1 MDRASVRDCA
11 CVRELRRVPARSSVC
26 SNDRRPHA
34 ASQRVLSVRP
44 STPENFA
51 EKVRK
56 RSLHRAT
63 LCRRSRTE
71 IRRAPFQETEKDFL
85 KRSSASPL
93 SSQLDTSIEKEE
105 DKKKIP
111 ISSCGATSKVQ
122 NAVIIAENALL
133 TAAASVAASLRKCAH
148 SYVTSVASR
157 SRGRKRT

>member
-11 CVRELRRVPARSSVC
+11 CVRELRRVLARSSMC

-63 LCRRSRTE
+63 LWRRSRTE

-85 KRSSASPL
+85 KRSSASPP
-93 SSQLDTSIEKEE
+93 SSQLDIEKEE

-111 ISSCGATSKVQ
+111 ISSGGATSKVQ

>member
-1 MDRASVRDCA
+1 M
-11 CVRELRRVPARSSVC
+11 
-26 SNDRRPHA
+26 
-34 ASQRVLSVRP
+34 RVLSVRP

-63 LCRRSRTE
+63 LWRRSRTE

-85 KRSSASPL
+85 KRSSASPP
-93 SSQLDTSIEKEE
+93 SSQLDIEKEE

-111 ISSCGATSKVQ
+111 ISSGGATSKAQ
-122 NAVIIAENALL
+122 NALL
-133 TAAASVAASLRKCAH
+133 TAAARVAASLRKCAH

-157 SRGRKRT
+157 SRGR

>member
-11 CVRELRRVPARSSVC
+11 CVRELRRVLARSSVC

-63 LCRRSRTE
+63 LWRRSRTE

-93 SSQLDTSIEKEE
+93 SSQLDIEKEE

-111 ISSCGATSKVQ
+111 ISSGGATSKVQ

-133 TAAASVAASLRKCAH
+133 TAAARVAASLRKCAH

>member
-11 CVRELRRVPARSSVC
+11 CVRELRRVLARSSVC

-63 LCRRSRTE
+63 LWRRSRTE

-93 SSQLDTSIEKEE
+93 SSQLDIEKEE

-111 ISSCGATSKVQ
+111 ISSGGATSKVQ
-122 NAVIIAENALL
+122 NAVTIAEIALL
-133 TAAASVAASLRKCAH
+133 TAAARVAASLRKCAH

>member
-63 LCRRSRTE
+63 LWRRSRTE

-85 KRSSASPL
+85 KRSSASPP
-93 SSQLDTSIEKEE
+93 SSQLDIEKEE

-111 ISSCGATSKVQ
+111 ISSGGATSKVQ

-133 TAAASVAASLRKCAH
+133 TAAARVAASLRKCAH

>member
-11 CVRELRRVPARSSVC
+11 CVRELRRVLARSSVC

-63 LCRRSRTE
+63 LWRRSRTE

-85 KRSSASPL
+85 KRSSASPP
-93 SSQLDTSIEKEE
+93 SSQLDIEKEE

-111 ISSCGATSKVQ
+111 ISSGGATSKVQ

-133 TAAASVAASLRKCAH
+133 TAAARVAASLRKCAH